1 VGFILVI
8 TYIPPLALIY
18 MIPYIY
24 AALILHAAS
33 LGLGIAGQATAS
45 AATGVASVALI
56 GVVLTRTHRELEDLK
71 NAYWDRL
78 AGVWLGAEYTAA
90 IWLFVLSGIGSQLL
104 SAFLWLQLA
113 SLFPAVVSGGMEMEI
128 TGPEEVGRFLG
139 IAALALGVLALTLV
153 WFVAWAYLI
162 EVFTRDLYLIR
173 VVSGVDGFRP
183 FSATFYIIISLI
195 TVWFLYF
202 YWLYSVWRWITQLKT
217 STRLPHSS
225 QGPVAQ

>member
-1 VGFILVI
+1 M
-8 TYIPPLALIY
+8 T
-18 MIPYIY
+18 PYIY
-24 AALILHAAS
+24 VALILHAAS
-33 LGLGIAGQATAS
+33 LGLSIARQATAS
-45 AATGVASVALI
+45 AAAGVASVALI

-78 AGVWLGAEYTAA
+78 AGVWLSAEYTAA
-90 IWLFVLSGIGSQLL
+90 IWLFVLSGVGSQLL
-104 SAFLWLQLA
+104 SAFLWLQLT
-113 SLFPAVVSGGMEMEI
+113 SLFPAVVPGGMEMEI

-139 IAALALGVLALTLV
+139 IAALALGALALALV
-153 WFVAWAYLI
+153 WFVAWVYLI

-183 FSATFYIIISLI
+183 FSATFYIIISVI
-195 TVWFLYF
+195 TVGFLYF

>member
-1 VGFILVI
+1 M
-8 TYIPPLALIY
+8 T
-18 MIPYIY
+18 PYIY
-24 AALILHAAS
+24 AALILYAAS
-33 LGLGIAGQATAS
+33 LGLSIAGQTTAS
-45 AATGVASVALI
+45 AAAGIASVALI

-90 IWLFVLSGIGSQLL
+90 IWLFVLSGIGTQLL
-104 SAFLWLQLA
+104 SAFLWLQLT
-113 SLFPAVVSGGMEMEI
+113 SLFPAVMPGEMEI
-128 TGPEEVGRFLG
+128 TRPEEVGRFLG
-139 IAALALGVLALTLV
+139 VGALALGVFALALV
-153 WFVAWAYLI
+153 WFVAWVYLI

-183 FSATFYIIISLI
+183 FSATFYIIISVI

>member
-1 VGFILVI
+1 M
-8 TYIPPLALIY
+8 T
-18 MIPYIY
+18 PYIY

-33 LGLGIAGQATAS
+33 LGLSIAGQTTAS
-45 AATGVASVALI
+45 AAAGVASVALI
-56 GVVLTRTHRELEDLK
+56 GVVLTRTYRELEDLK

-90 IWLFVLSGIGSQLL
+90 IWLFVLSGIGSHLL
-104 SAFLWLQLA
+104 SAFLWLQLT
-113 SLFPAVVSGGMEMEI
+113 SLFPAVMPGEVEI
-128 TGPEEVGRFLG
+128 TRPEEVGRFLG
-139 IAALALGVLALTLV
+139 VGALALGVFALALV
-153 WFVAWAYLI
+153 WFAAWVYLI

-202 YWLYSVWRWITQLKT
+202 YWLYSVWRWVTQLKT

>member
-1 VGFILVI
+1 M
-8 TYIPPLALIY
+8 T
-18 MIPYIY
+18 PYIY
-24 AALILHAAS
+24 AALILHAVS
-33 LGLGIAGQATAS
+33 LGLGIAGQTTAS
-45 AATGVASVALI
+45 AAAGVASVALI

-104 SAFLWLQLA
+104 STFLWFQLS
-113 SLFPAVVSGGMEMEI
+113 SLFPAVMPGEVEI
-128 TGPEEVGRFLG
+128 TRPEEVGRFLG
-139 IAALALGVLALTLV
+139 VGALALGVFALALV
-153 WFVAWAYLI
+153 WFAAWVYLI
-162 EVFTRDLYLIR
+162 DVFTRDLYLIR

>member
-1 VGFILVI
+1 M
-8 TYIPPLALIY
+8 T
-18 MIPYIY
+18 PYIY
-24 AALILHAAS
+24 AALILYAAS
-33 LGLGIAGQATAS
+33 LGLSIAGQTTAS
-45 AATGVASVALI
+45 AAAGVASVALI

-90 IWLFVLSGIGSQLL
+90 IWLFVLSGIGSHLL
-104 SAFLWLQLA
+104 SAFLWLQLT
-113 SLFPAVVSGGMEMEI
+113 SLLPAVMPGEVEI
-128 TGPEEVGRFLG
+128 TRPEEVGRFLG
-139 IAALALGVLALTLV
+139 IGALALGTLALV
-153 WFVAWAYLI
+153 WFVAWVYLI

-183 FSATFYIIISLI
+183 FSATFYIVISLI

-217 STRLPHSS
+217 STRLHHSS
-225 QGPVAQ
+225 QGLVAQ

>member
-1 VGFILVI
+1 M
-8 TYIPPLALIY
+8 T
-18 MIPYIY
+18 PYIY
-24 AALILHAAS
+24 VALILYAAS
-33 LGLGIAGQATAS
+33 LGLGIAGQTTAS
-45 AATGVASVALI
+45 AAAGVASVALI
-56 GVVLTRTHRELEDLK
+56 GVVLTRMHRELEDLK

-90 IWLFVLSGIGSQLL
+90 IWLFVLSGIGTQLL
-104 SAFLWLQLA
+104 SAFLWLQLT
-113 SLFPAVVSGGMEMEI
+113 SLFPAVMPGEMEI
-128 TGPEEVGRFLG
+128 TRPEEVGRFLG
-139 IAALALGVLALTLV
+139 VGALALGALALALV
-153 WFVAWAYLI
+153 WFVAWVYLI

-195 TVWFLYF
+195 TIWFLYF

-217 STRLPHSS
+217 STRLSHSS

>member
-1 VGFILVI
+1 M
-8 TYIPPLALIY
+8 T
-18 MIPYIY
+18 PYIY
-24 AALILHAAS
+24 AALILYAAS
-33 LGLGIAGQATAS
+33 LGLSIAGQTTAS
-45 AATGVASVALI
+45 AAAGVASVALI
-56 GVVLTRTHRELEDLK
+56 GVVLMRTHRELEDLK

-90 IWLFVLSGIGSQLL
+90 IWLFVLSGIGLQLL
-104 SAFLWLQLA
+104 SAFLWLQLT
-113 SLFPAVVSGGMEMEI
+113 SLFPAVMPGEVEI
-128 TGPEEVGRFLG
+128 TRPEEVGRFLG
-139 IAALALGVLALTLV
+139 VGALALGALALALV
-153 WFVAWAYLI
+153 WFVAWVYLI

>member
-1 VGFILVI
+1 MPGEV
-8 TYIPPLALIY
+8 
-18 MIPYIY
+18 
-24 AALILHAAS
+24 
-33 LGLGIAGQATAS
+33 Q
-45 AATGVASVALI
+45 
-56 GVVLTRTHRELEDLK
+56 
-71 NAYWDRL
+71 
-78 AGVWLGAEYTAA
+78 
-90 IWLFVLSGIGSQLL
+90 
-104 SAFLWLQLA
+104 
-113 SLFPAVVSGGMEMEI
+113 I

-139 IAALALGVLALTLV
+139 VGALALGVFALALV
-153 WFVAWAYLI
+153 WFAAWVYLI

>member
-1 VGFILVI
+1 M
-8 TYIPPLALIY
+8 T
-18 MIPYIY
+18 PYIY
-24 AALILHAAS
+24 AALILYATS
-33 LGLGIAGQATAS
+33 LGLSVAGQTTAS
-45 AATGVASVALI
+45 AAAGIASVALI

-90 IWLFVLSGIGSQLL
+90 IWLFVLSGIGTQLL
-104 SAFLWLQLA
+104 SAFLWLQLT
-113 SLFPAVVSGGMEMEI
+113 SLFPAVMPGEMEI
-128 TGPEEVGRFLG
+128 TRPEEVGRFLG
-139 IAALALGVLALTLV
+139 VGALALGVFALALV

-173 VVSGVDGFRP
+173 VVSGIDGFRP
-183 FSATFYIIISLI
+183 FSATFYIIISVI

-225 QGPVAQ
+225 

>member
-1 VGFILVI
+1 
-8 TYIPPLALIY
+8 

-45 AATGVASVALI
+45 AAAGAASVALI
-56 GVVLTRTHRELEDLK
+56 GVVLIRTHRELEDLK

-104 SAFLWLQLA
+104 SAFLWLQLT
-113 SLFPAVVSGGMEMEI
+113 SLFPAVVPGGMEMEI

-139 IAALALGVLALTLV
+139 IAALALGVLALALV

-183 FSATFYIIISLI
+183 FSATFYIIISVI
-195 TVWFLYF
+195 TVGFLYF
-202 YWLYSVWRWITQLKT
+202 YWLYSVWRWISQLKT

>member
-1 VGFILVI
+1 M
-8 TYIPPLALIY
+8 T
-18 MIPYIY
+18 PYIY

-33 LGLGIAGQATAS
+33 LGLSIAEQITAS
-45 AATGVASVALI
+45 AAVGVASVALI
-56 GVVLTRTHRELEDLK
+56 GVVLTRTYRELEDLK

-104 SAFLWLQLA
+104 LAFLWLQLT
-113 SLFPAVVSGGMEMEI
+113 SLFPAVIPVEVQI
-128 TGPEEVGRFLG
+128 TGPEEVGKFLG
-139 IAALALGVLALTLV
+139 VGALALGVFALALV
-153 WFVAWAYLI
+153 WFAAWVYLI

-225 QGPVAQ
+225 QSPVAQ